1 MKLVYP
7 VFYSEISLRLQ
18 TSSSLLTNIVMM
30 RILNLF
36 KSGGIYLSRINLLM
50 ISVLVYF
57 FVIFF
62 LYDVPEKT
70 F

>member
-18 TSSSLLTNIVMM
+18 TSSSLLTNIAMM